1 MRRPTF
7 FPTLCAASL
16 LAAAL
21 AGCGKKPDGTPYGVD
36 PAKLPAGR
44 QAKATATTTA
54 TYKQDTPKGAELNAA
69 TNSARA
75 GQPTSAAALAPAAR

>member
-1 MRRPTF
+1 MRRLTFLPTF
-7 FPTLCAASL
+7 FTASL
-16 LAAAL
+16 LVATL

-44 QAKATATTTA
+44 QAKKTAT
-54 TYKQDTPKGAELNAA
+54 TYKQDMPKGAELNAA

-75 GQPTSAAALAPAAR
+75 GQPTTTAALAPAGR

>member
-16 LAAAL
+16 LVAAL

-44 QAKATATTTA
+44 QAKAKSTAA
-54 TYKQDTPKGAELNAA
+54 MYEEDVPKGAELNAM
-69 TNSARA
+69 TNSAKV
-75 GQPTSAAALAPAAR
+75 GQPTTAALPAPAAR

>member
-1 MRRPTF
+1 MRY
-7 FPTLCAASL
+7 FPFPASLLATGL

-36 PAKLPAGR
+36 PAKLPEGR
-44 QAKATATTTA
+44 RKAKTATAG
-54 TYKQDTPKGAELNAA
+54 YKQDTPKGAELNAA

-75 GQPTSAAALAPAAR
+75 GQPTSAAAPAPPAR

>member
-1 MRRPTF
+1 MRRF
-7 FPTLCAASL
+7 IFLPTLFTVSL
-16 LAAAL
+16 LVATL

-44 QAKATATTTA
+44 QAKKTAA
-54 TYKQDTPKGAELNAA
+54 TYKQDMPKGAELNAA

-75 GQPTSAAALAPAAR
+75 GQPTTTAALAPAAR

>member
-1 MRRPTF
+1 MRRFSFLPILFTV
-7 FPTLCAASL
+7 SL
-16 LAAAL
+16 LVATL

-44 QAKATATTTA
+44 QAKKTAA

-75 GQPTSAAALAPAAR
+75 GQPTTAALAPTAR